1 MRAWIVAVVAV
12 LVVPLQASAATVD
25 GGKVHFTQYGNGPK
39 TILFIHGWTC
49 DETSWSEQVPAFEKE
64 YRVVTIDLP
73 GHGKSEFPKDKP
85 LSLDVFARAVE
96 AVREEV
102 KAEKVVLVGHSMG
115 AAVIGQYAVKF
126 PQRVAGLVAVDGGL
140 VFGGPSRGGNAD
152 GFKGEAGLRQRETM
166 VNGMLTTA
174 SPAIQE
180 KVKKMMLK
188 DAPER
193 TAVEAMAAM
202 SGPKE
207 SGGPFDFPALGVYA
221 GKRNRTAPTS
231 LPSTKIVEMEG
242 VGHFLMLEKPA
253 EFNKLLSDFLTT
265 VKF

>member
-1 MRAWIVAVVAV
+1 MRANIAPILAV
-12 LVVPLQASAATVD
+12 LLMPLLASAATVD

-39 TILFIHGWTC
+39 TVIFIHGWTC
-49 DETSWSEQVPAFEKE
+49 DETSWSAQVPVFEKD

-73 GHGKSEFPKDKP
+73 GHGKSEFPKDKA

-102 KAEKVVLVGHSMG
+102 KADKVVLVGHSMG
-115 AAVIGQYAVKF
+115 AAVIGQYAVKY
-126 PQRVAGLVAVDGGL
+126 PQRVAGLVAVDGGM

-152 GFKGEAGLRQRETM
+152 NLKGEAGRQQRETM

-174 SPAIQE
+174 SPEIKE
-180 KVKKMMLK
+180 KVRKMMLT

-193 TAVEAMAAM
+193 TAVEAMLAM
-202 SGPKE
+202 SGPRE
-207 SGGPFDFPALGVYA
+207 TGGPFDFPALGVYA
-221 GKRNRTAPTS
+221 GKRNRTAPPQ
-231 LPSTKIVEMEG
+231 LPNTKIVEMEG
-242 VGHFLMLEKPA
+242 TGHFLMLEKA
-253 EFNKLLSDFLTT
+253 TEFNKLLSDFLGT

>member
-1 MRAWIVAVVAV
+1 MRAYMTALIAV
-12 LVVPLQASAATVD
+12 LLFPLVASAATVD
-25 GGKVHFTQYGNGPK
+25 GGKVHFTQYGSGPR

-49 DETSWSEQVPAFEKE
+49 DETSWSAQVPAFEKE

-73 GHGKSEFPKDKP
+73 GHGKSEFPKDKA

-115 AAVIGQYAVKF
+115 AAVIGQYAVKY

-140 VFGGPSRGGNAD
+140 VFGGASRGGNAD
-152 GFKGEAGLRQRETM
+152 NLKGEAGKQQRETM
-166 VNGMLTTA
+166 VNSMLTTA
-174 SPAIQE
+174 SPEIKE
-180 KVKKMMLK
+180 KVRKMMLT
-188 DAPER
+188 DASER
-193 TAVEAMAAM
+193 TAVEAMMAM

-221 GKRNRTAPTS
+221 GKRGRTAPTS
-231 LPSTKIVEMEG
+231 LPSTKMVEMEG

-253 EFNKLLSDFLTT
+253 EFNKLLSEFLAT